1 MKKRAIIFGVNGQDG
16 SYLSELLLE
25 KDYEVVGVH
34 RRSSVDILER
44 VKHVKGLNLVE
55 GDVTDF
61 NSVQTILK
69 EAYPDEVYNLSAQ
82 SHVGTSF
89 KQPILT
95 TEINYVGVLNILE
108 AIRNDK
114 YLRDRVRF
122 YQASTSE
129 MFGANYTEKV
139 HSEWTAE
146 RGSFTQL
153 RRYQNE
159 ETPFAPRSP
168 YAVAKLAAHHAVN
181 TYRESYGLHASCG
194 ILFNHESPRRGE
206 LFVTRKITKWVAE
219 HFVANTATIDIAPYV
234 LYGDKLKLG
243 NIRAY
248 RDWGHARDYV
258 EAMWLMLQRETP
270 DDYVIATGET
280 HSVEEFLTIAFAKVG
295 INNWREFV
303 EIDPS
308 LYRPA
313 EVDYLCG
320 DPSKANQKLGWRPK
334 ISFEQLVTEMLNA
347 DVKKTK
353 V

>member
-16 SYLSELLLE
+16 SYLSELLLS
-25 KDYEVVGVH
+25 KDYEVTGVH

-44 VKHVKGLNLVE
+44 VKDCKGLKLIE

-69 EAYPDEVYNLSAQ
+69 ENQPDEVYNLSAQ

-95 TEINYVGVLNILE
+95 TEINYVGVLNLLE
-108 AIRNDK
+108 VIRNDRH
-114 YLRDRVRF
+114 LRDGTRF

-129 MFGANYTEKV
+129 MFGSNFTTKV
-139 HSEWTAE
+139 ISTWSPEG
-146 RGSFTQL
+146 GSKTQAIRL
-153 RRYQNE
+153 QNE
-159 ETPFAPRSP
+159 LTPFAPRSP
-168 YAVAKLAAHHAVN
+168 YAVAKMAAHHAVN
-181 TYRESYGLHASCG
+181 TYRDAYGLHASCG

-206 LFVTRKITKWVAE
+206 NFVTRKITKWIAE
-219 HFVANTATIDIAPYV
+219 NVVCSACRDN
-234 LYGDKLKLG
+234 DKLKLG
-243 NIRAY
+243 NIKAY

-258 EAMWLMLQRETP
+258 EAMWLMLQQETP
-270 DDYVIATGET
+270 DDYVVATGET
-280 HSVEEFLTIAFAKVG
+280 HSVEEFLTIAFTKAGVD
-295 INNWREFV
+295 NWSDFI
-303 EIDPS
+303 EIDPQ

-320 DPSKANQKLGWRPK
+320 DPTKAKEKLGWRPK
-334 ISFEQLVTEMLNA
+334 TTFEQLVSEMLNA